1 MKTVQLDDV
10 IRVHYTGKLED
21 GTEFDSSK
29 GKDPIEFKVGQ
40 GNLIPGFE
48 KGVVGMK
55 QGETKTI
62 SIPSEEAYGE
72 RQEELIAK
80 IDKKEFPPNISPK
93 TGMQLQVKRP
103 DGQMM
108 PVMVIDVSED
118 TVTLDG
124 NPPLAGETLIFDVE
138 IVEFV

>member
-55 QGETKTI
+55 LGETKTI
-62 SIPSEEAYGE
+62 SIPSEEAYGD

-80 IDKKEFPPNISPK
+80 IDKKEFPSNISPK

-103 DGQMM
+103 DGQTM
-108 PVMVIDVSED
+108 PVMIIDVSED